1 MTSVVIVIVVIVVVV
16 TVVGINNNYERAATT
31 TTRRRRGSVYSEEC
45 VRVFFFSR
53 ATAQSLQVH
62 LTVRAATDDD
72 RLTYP
77 NGRRSADGR
86 IPTDVCGSAAAYP
99 PLHRRRRRRPRSPRG
114 RRRCRRAVVDGARRP
129 VIHAHRRTARVFF
142 CVSST
147 FFPYGFFSLR
157 RPAAPTKGL
166 GPAPRNWVCF
176 FFPRSFFLSLC
187 QRKYAASTR
196 CLYQ

>member
-86 IPTDVCGSAAAYP
+86 IPTDVCGSAAAAAYP

-129 VIHAHRRTARVFF
+129 VIHAHRRTARVFLRLF
-142 CVSST
+142 H
-147 FFPYGFFSLR
+147 FFPVR
-157 RPAAPTKGL
+157 
-166 GPAPRNWVCF
+166 F
-176 FFPRSFFLSLC
+176 FFPPPSRRADERIGSGPP
-187 QRKYAASTR
+187 
-196 CLYQ
+196 